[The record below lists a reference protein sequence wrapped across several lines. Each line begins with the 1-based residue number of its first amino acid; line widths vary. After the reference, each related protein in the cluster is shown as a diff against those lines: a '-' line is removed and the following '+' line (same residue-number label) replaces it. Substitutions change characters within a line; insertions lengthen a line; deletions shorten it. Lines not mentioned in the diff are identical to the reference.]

1 MKISKVQSKFE
12 PLIEKAFK
20 NKFCEC
26 FKQKKEQGESKYLT
40 EIDNIF
46 DAIDDV
52 YHNREK
58 YSIEW
63 AFEDAQKKL
72 NQFNEEIVEKQ
83 LKPKLLA
90 HSDNYQLKDA
100 FDELKMLNR
109 GLKKKAKWYS
119 RLFSNMY
126 LLISMVEIMISLI
139 LVIGLS
145 HVSHSGEVFISST
158 TLSVLFVGTIAFLKV
173 TLEKYLVKPK
183 IDTWGWE
190 LYIRSSKKLR
200 RMIAILLFT
209 HEGML
214 KTIDQ
219 ISEADSDS
227 EMLEFNLINGLE
239 I

>member
-1 MKISKVQSKFE
+1 MKISNENSRFE
-12 PLIEKAFK
+12 ALIDKAFK
-20 NKFCEC
+20 NKFIDC
-26 FKQKKEQGESKYLT
+26 FKQKKEQGETNYLT

-46 DAIDDV
+46 DEIDDV

-72 NQFNEEIVEKQ
+72 NQFSEEIVEGQ
-83 LKPKLLA
+83 LKPKLLK
-90 HSDNYQLKDA
+90 HSNNYQLKGA
-100 FDELKMLNR
+100 FEDLKVMNK

-126 LLISMVEIMISLI
+126 LFVSMVEILISLI

-145 HVSHSGEVFISST
+145 HISHSGDVFISST
-158 TLSVLFVGTIAFLKV
+158 TLSILFVGTIAFLKV

-190 LYIRSSKKLR
+190 LYIRSSKRLR

-209 HEGML
+209 HEGMVE
-214 KTIDQ
+214 TIDQ
-219 ISEADSDS
+219 VTEPSLVG
-227 EMLEFNLINGLE
+227 EMPKVNLISG
-239 I
+239 

>member
-1 MKISKVQSKFE
+1 MKISNENSKFE
-12 PLIEKAFK
+12 ALIDKAFK
-20 NKFCEC
+20 NKFIHC
-26 FKQKKEQGESKYLT
+26 FKQKKEQGETNYLT

-46 DAIDDV
+46 DEIDDV

-72 NQFNEEIVEKQ
+72 NQFSEEIVEGQ
-83 LKPKLLA
+83 LKPKLLK
-90 HSDNYQLKDA
+90 HSNNYKLKDT
-100 FDELKMLNR
+100 FEELKVMNR

-126 LLISMVEIMISLI
+126 LLVSMVEILISLI

-145 HVSHSGEVFISST
+145 HISHSGDVFISSAN
-158 TLSVLFVGTIAFLKV
+158 LSILFVGTIAFLKV
-173 TLEKYLVKPK
+173 TLEKYLVKPR

-190 LYIRSSKKLR
+190 LYIRSSKRLR

-209 HEGML
+209 HEGMVE
-214 KTIDQ
+214 TIDQ
-219 ISEADSDS
+219 VTEPALVG
-227 EMLEFNLINGLE
+227 EMPKANLISG
-239 I
+239 